1 MFSGKEILRKNRWS
15 LNALVSKKNAGM
27 SVGYNINDY
36 LKAHGII
43 VNSWKDTFSGKF
55 RPKIGIGIGINF
67 EF

>member
-1 MFSGKEILRKNRWS
+1 MFLGKEILRKDRWN
-15 LNALVSKKNAGM
+15 LNALISKKSAGM

-55 RPKIGIGIGINF
+55 RPKIGIGINF
-67 EF
+67 DF